1 MVDNALSSKAILC
14 NAVANDDADAD
25 AKADADDV
33 GDAHSRQNSL
43 TTISS

>member
-14 NAVANDDADAD
+14 DAD
-25 AKADADDV
+25 AKADADDDDD

>member
-14 NAVANDDADAD
+14 DAD

-43 TTISS
+43 PTISS